1 MGGLSGAVGLR
12 VECRPARV
20 ARAPPGYRTPVSD
33 VLTILVKSLAGGTL
47 VVAFAVLSETLTP
60 KRFAGLFSAAPAVA
74 IAGLGITLLTKG
86 VADAR
91 DSSRTMIIG
100 AFAMALYAAV
110 LPSLIRRMGSARGSG
125 LAVVVWLAAAAA
137 VTVPVL
143 A

>member
-1 MGGLSGAVGLR
+1 MALG
-12 VECRPARV
+12 
-20 ARAPPGYRTPVSD
+20 RAGYRTPVSD
-33 VLTILVKSLAGGTL
+33 ILTLVVKSLAGGTL

-91 DSSRTMIIG
+91 DASKTMVIG
-100 AFAMALYAAV
+100 ALAMALYAAT
-110 LPSLIRRMGSARGSG
+110 LPSLIRRMGSAQGAG
-125 LAVVVWLAAAAA
+125 LALVVWLAAAAA
-137 VTVPVL
+137 VAVPVL